1 MKDKSNSKQLEAIDM
16 FNKTVEQFDKDI
28 ERLYK
33 PSKEELAKSIIQMI
47 KEFEEGRVILSSPLK
62 ELKNDDFGV

>member
-1 MKDKSNSKQLEAIDM
+1 MTDKPNTEQLE
-16 FNKTVEQFDKDI
+16 EI

-47 KEFEEGRVILSSPLK
+47 KEFKEGRMVLSPP
-62 ELKNDDFGV
+62 G